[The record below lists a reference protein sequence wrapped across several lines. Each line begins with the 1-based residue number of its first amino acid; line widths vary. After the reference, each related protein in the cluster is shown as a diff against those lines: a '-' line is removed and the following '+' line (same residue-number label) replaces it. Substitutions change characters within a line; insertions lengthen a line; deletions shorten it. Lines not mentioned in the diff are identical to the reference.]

1 MLTSVH
7 RITGAESL
15 RAVLEALGN
24 GAKPEAA
31 RVALM
36 LIDHNRLSPW
46 VSFGFDS
53 GQEPGEVNVSSA
65 PAVRTAIGDR
75 RVVAMSASEGSTAPT
90 FLRAAPG
97 REVRIFP
104 LVVGGNVVAAV
115 CAEGA
120 VGKAGDTAPV
130 WSQAIEVLVQHA
142 SLRLENPT
150 SLRTVEALTTS
161 S

>member
-1 MLTSVH
+1 VH
-7 RITGAESL
+7 RITNAESL

-24 GAKPEAA
+24 GAKPEAS
-31 RVALM
+31 RVSLM
-36 LIDHNRLSPW
+36 LIDNDRLSPW
-46 VSFGFDS
+46 VSFGYDA
-53 GQEPGEVNVSSA
+53 GHEPDEASISA
-65 PAVRTAIGDR
+65 IPAFRSAIADR
-75 RVVAMSASEGSTAPT
+75 RVVALSASEGSTAPP
-90 FLRAAPG
+90 FLRATSG

-120 VGKAGDTAPV
+120 TGASGDTAPV

-142 SLRLENPT
+142 SLRLENLT